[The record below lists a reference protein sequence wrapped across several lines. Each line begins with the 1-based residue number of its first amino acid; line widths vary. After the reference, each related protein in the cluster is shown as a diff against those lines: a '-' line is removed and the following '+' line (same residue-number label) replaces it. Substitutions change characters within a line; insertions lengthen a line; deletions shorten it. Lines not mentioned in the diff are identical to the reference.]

1 MNVVEWTKQLVT
13 KHGYDEALRIVNENI
28 TINKKG
34 NQLYLYDEV
43 DWSFNP
49 NGIIHLEFPKKEI
62 SKRTAG
68 VKERR
73 DKTRINFYNAAL
85 NELKRIKNGTKS

>member
-1 MNVVEWTKQLVT
+1 MNAVEWTKQLVGRQ
-13 KHGYDEALRIVNENI
+13 GYDKALEIVESCI
-28 TINKKG
+28 AINKKG

-49 NGIIHLEFPKKEI
+49 NGIIHLDFPKKEI

-68 VKERR
+68 VKENR
-73 DKTRINFYNAAL
+73 DKTRINFYNTAL
-85 NELKRIKNGTKS
+85 IELKRIKNGTKS